1 MKDLG
6 AVLLAAKEILN
17 IQLTMGEFTFSFWGI
32 LLWLIVATAVV
43 WMILKW
49 MKYGLFQ
56 PVAPI

>member
-49 MKYGLFQ
+49 SE
-56 PVAPI
+56 